1 MPRASKSG
9 WKWILVAGA
18 CAIALS
24 VLSPFAG
31 VVPVMAL
38 QFKSPEKP
46 EITITAQKM
55 VKDMGPASI
64 PKLIGVLNDDKN
76 FAADRSE
83 AARLIGQINAG
94 NRYKSQQAIDA
105 LVNGLRDPLIASA
118 CRHALWNIGDASV
131 PALLKQFSSVKI
143 KDRLNGDQMLDIAN
157 TMAGFKDS
165 RVFDSLIQLM
175 KDPGI
180 GIYVRGRLAGP
191 LVASAGSIELS
202 GQQIHDTRRTMSA
215 LTKEIKAHP
224 SSVYGE
230 GLTPIPTGRD
240 DTLRILDR
248 AMAELD
254 KIDVKAV
261 LIKKR

>member
-1 MPRASKSG
+1 MPKIPET
-9 WKWILVAGA
+9 WKGVLVAGA
-18 CAIALS
+18 CAVALS
-24 VLSPFAG
+24 VFTPFAG
-31 VVPVMAL
+31 AVPVMAL
-38 QFKSPEKP
+38 QFRSPEKP

-55 VKDMGPASI
+55 VKDMGPAAI
-64 PKLIGVLNDDKN
+64 PKLIGVLNNDKN
-76 FAADRSE
+76 LAGDRNE

-118 CRHALWNIGDASV
+118 CRYALWNIGDASV
-131 PALLKQFSSVKI
+131 PALLKQFSSAKI

-165 RVFDSLIQLM
+165 RVFDSLTRLM
-175 KDPGI
+175 NDPSV
-180 GIYVRGRLAGP
+180 GIYVRGRITGP
-191 LVASAGSIELS
+191 LVASAGSLDLS
-202 GQQIHDTRRTMSA
+202 GQQIHDTRRVMSA
-215 LTKEIKAHP
+215 LTKEIKAH
-224 SSVYGE
+224 SSFVYGE